1 MKHCRETI
9 KTKKG
14 KRTYARYK
22 KIMVE
27 QTITMITKWLKQLPN
42 IFELFAYTDFVKPKI
57 KRFAF
62 PFGPDEGNAIQ
73 YFSNKEKVHIKMKL
87 PTCTKPRSRKDW
99 EWIEQ
104 ELTTP
109 TKIRAKIELAL
120 SLQPKNPTLRNQK
133 LKGGLTHFFLQFPWE
148 YPKTRKKEENGQ
160 VLAVD
165 LGLKKVATIVIFEN
179 GKQISHPITIKLKGS
194 QYRHV
199 ERIYNQIVG
208 IQKQL
213 AKEKKGKQTK
223 RSKNKRRGKKK
234 ALPKEKSS
242 GRGIST

>member
-1 MKHCRETI
+1 
-9 KTKKG
+9 
-14 KRTYARYK
+14 
-22 KIMVE
+22 MVE